1 LRVLPVLKPAHWQG
15 ISYGARAH
23 VWLGTPELPEVVVA
37 YGCYDGGLV
46 SYVTNETSGYGDP
59 DTLVKEAFDNL
70 TGRSFELQVVGTG
83 PDRVVIAAGAFTAE
97 QVLSERH
104 MLAVHDRLGVT
115 EIVVSIARR
124 DTFMA
129 CAADASAQL
138 RRTMAGLHQESW
150 NGETK
155 TADQILDRLVVF
167 TEGLKTGTIAVGDD
181 TESHPRLGHWAV

>member
-15 ISYGARAH
+15 MSYGARAH
-23 VWLGTPELPEVVVA
+23 VWLGSPERPEVVVA

-70 TGRSFELQVVGTG
+70 AGRSFELQVVGAG
-83 PDRVVIAAGAFTAE
+83 PDRVVIAAGAFSAE

-104 MLAVHDRLGVT
+104 MLSVHDRLGVD

-129 CAADASAQL
+129 CAADASGQL

-150 NGETK
+150 AGEAK
-155 TADQILDRLVVF
+155 TADRILDQLVVF
-167 TEGLKTGTIAVGDD
+167 TQGLKSGTMAVGGD
-181 TESHPRLGHWAV
+181 EAGHPRWGHWAL